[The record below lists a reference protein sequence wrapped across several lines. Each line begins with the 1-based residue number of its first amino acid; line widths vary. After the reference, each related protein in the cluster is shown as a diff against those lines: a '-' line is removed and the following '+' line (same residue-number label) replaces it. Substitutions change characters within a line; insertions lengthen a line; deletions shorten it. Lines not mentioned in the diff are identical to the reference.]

1 MTLDAL
7 LSAVAPLVD
16 AGASGST
23 GSDREADSAAVEGV
37 GADTRARGRR
47 IDEGYE
53 GALKRPFGFFS
64 FDEEGGGCDTDGVV
78 RGM

>member
-7 LSAVAPLVD
+7 LSAVAPLVE

-23 GSDREADSAAVEGV
+23 GSDRDEDSAAVEGV
-37 GADTRARGRR
+37 GAVTRARGRR
-47 IDEGYE
+47 TEEGYV

-64 FDEEGGGCDTDGVV
+64 FDEEGVGCETKGADWGI
-78 RGM
+78 